1 MNGDAPF
8 PVTAEDNLSALARIH
23 AAIFSEAWTEATLRD
38 MLKTPGTSAFST
50 SDGFVM
56 TRVAADEAEILTLAV
71 APDARGRG
79 LGTVLLSVAVEHA
92 HREGARAMFLEV
104 GASNVPARALYKRFG
119 FGEVGMRKAYYGG
132 NEDALIL
139 RVDLP
144 IIPLG
149 NSKASITVAAKPRGN
164 DRDAD

>member
-1 MNGDAPF
+1 
-8 PVTAEDNLSALARIH
+8 
-23 AAIFSEAWTEATLRD
+23 
-38 MLKTPGTSAFST
+38 
-50 SDGFVM
+50 M

-79 LGTVLLSVAVEHA
+79 VATDLLSAAIEYAHHA
-92 HREGARAMFLEV
+92 GARAMFLEV
-104 GASNVPARALYKRFG
+104 GASNIPARALYSRFG
-119 FGEVGMRKAYYGG
+119 FSEVGMRKAYYGG

>member
-1 MNGDAPF
+1 MNGEPL
-8 PVTAEDNLSALARIH
+8 PVVADSDLSALARIH
-23 AAIFSEAWTEATLRD
+23 AASFTEAWAEATLRN
-38 MLKTPGTSAFST
+38 MLKTPGISAFSAQ
-50 SDGFVM
+50 DGFIM

-79 LGTVLLSVAVEHA
+79 LGTVLLSTAVEHA
-92 HREGARAMFLEV
+92 HHAGARAMFLEV
-104 GASNVPARALYKRFG
+104 GASNVAARALYKRFG

>member
-1 MNGDAPF
+1 MNDEPIRVA
-8 PVTAEDNLSALARIH
+8 VESDLSALARIH
-23 AAIFSEAWTEATLRD
+23 AASFAETWTEATLRN
-38 MLKTPGTSAFST
+38 MLKTPGTWAFSIP
-50 SDGFVM
+50 DGFVM

-71 APDARGRG
+71 APDARGKG
-79 LGTVLLSVAVEHA
+79 LGTVLLSTAVEHA
-92 HREGARAMFLEV
+92 HHAGARAMFLEV
-104 GASNVPARALYKRFG
+104 GASNVAARALYKRFG

>member
-1 MNGDAPF
+1 MKGAPLLVAGDSALP
-8 PVTAEDNLSALARIH
+8 ALARIH
-23 AAIFSEAWTEATLRD
+23 AASFAEAWSAATLQD

-71 APDARGRG
+71 APEARGQG
-79 LGTVLLSVAVEHA
+79 LGTVLLSTAVEHA
-92 HREGARAMFLEV
+92 HHAGARAMFLEV
-104 GASNVPARALYKRFG
+104 GASNLAARALYNRFG
-119 FGEVGMRKAYYGG
+119 FSEVGMRKAYYGG

-144 IIPLG
+144 IVPLG
-149 NSKASITVAAKPRGN
+149 NSKASIRVAAKPRGN

>member
-1 MNGDAPF
+1 MNGAPL
-8 PVTAEDNLSALARIH
+8 PVAADSDLSALARIH
-23 AAIFSEAWTEATLRD
+23 ATSFSEAWSEATLRD
-38 MLKTPGTSAFST
+38 MLKTQGTSAFST
-50 SDGFVM
+50 PDGFVM

-79 LGTVLLSVAVEHA
+79 IGKVLLSAATEHA
-92 HREGARAMFLEV
+92 HHAGARAMFLEV
-104 GASNVPARALYKRFG
+104 GASNMAARALYNRFG
-119 FGEVGMRKAYYGG
+119 FSEVGMRKAYYDG

-144 IIPLG
+144 IVPLG
-149 NSKASITVAAKPRGN
+149 NSKASITVITKPRGN

>member
-1 MNGDAPF
+1 MNDAPF
-8 PVTAEDNLSALARIH
+8 HVAAESDLSALARIH
-23 AAIFSEAWTEATLRD
+23 AASFTEAWSEAALRD
-38 MLKTPGTSAFST
+38 MLKTPGTSTFFT
-50 SDGFVM
+50 PNGFVM
-56 TRVAADEAEILTLAV
+56 TRVIAEEAEILTLAV
-71 APDARGRG
+71 APAARGRG
-79 LGTVLLSVAVEHA
+79 LGTVLLSAAVEHA
-92 HREGARAMFLEV
+92 HCAGARAMFLEV
-104 GASNVPARALYKRFG
+104 GASNLPARGLYKRFG

>member
-1 MNGDAPF
+1 MSGAP
-8 PVTAEDNLSALARIH
+8 LSVAADSDLSPLARIH
-23 AAIFSEAWTEATLRD
+23 AASFAEAWTETALRN

-50 SDGFVM
+50 SEGFVM
-56 TRVAADEAEILTLAV
+56 TRVAADEAEILMLAV
-71 APDARGRG
+71 APEARESG

-92 HREGARAMFLEV
+92 HRAGARAMFLEV
-104 GASNVPARALYKRFG
+104 GASNIPALALYKRFG
-119 FGEVGMRKAYYGG
+119 FGEVGMREDYYGG

-144 IIPLG
+144 IVPLG